1 MVGQAFTEDVINP
14 GRSCPDLT
22 TTVEMSE
29 NEVQTLTDS
38 DKIVASTTVEPL
50 SNGTKAKKR
59 PDLALDLSDVS
70 FTDPTPGQK
79 CFGEKSDV
87 ERVLDSRCPCL
98 QSKCLHL
105 SGTFLILLIIGIVVI
120 YFFRRHLKDCLE
132 WLEHADGWL
141 SGLLFILMFTLVSFP
156 MTWGYIF
163 LNVAAGYLYGF
174 LMGLVTVNVS
184 VLVGVS
190 VSLVVCRKVIR
201 GFVTSKLQS
210 EHLKAIIKVVESRR
224 GFKVLVL
231 TRLTPIPF
239 GLQNGLFAIT
249 NMPLSKCLLGSFIGL
264 LPTQALNAYVG
275 STLRTMEDVVH
286 NNSAGGYLILGV
298 QVGISGFLMWYVIRR
313 ARYELNKACLPNTN
327 ETTDYSL
334 SNFTKKD
341 LQITRTPQPLTRANS
356 GNGFR
361 YQPLPMFDS
370 EEDLTIKGNKNTA
383 KKQGHKRAHSASA
396 ILYALQNKDE
406 D

>member
-1 MVGQAFTEDVINP
+1 MVGQALFGNVNDICDTNGDVITP

-22 TTVEMSE
+22 TASSSSPTTSSVELE
-29 NEVQTLTDS
+29 NGIRTLNIDS
-38 DKIVASTTVEPL
+38 DKLVNSIATPI
-50 SNGTKAKKR
+50 SNGTVAKKR
-59 PDLALDLSDVS
+59 PELALDLSDVS
-70 FTDPTPGQK
+70 FTEPTPGQK

-98 QSKCLHL
+98 RSKCLHL
-105 SGTFLILLIIGIVVI
+105 SGTLLLILIAGIVLI
-120 YFFRRHLKDCLE
+120 FFFRRYLKDCLV
-132 WLEHADGWL
+132 WLEHAEGWV

-239 GLQNGLFAIT
+239 GLQNGLFAVSI
-249 NMPLSKCLLGSFIGL
+249 LSSVSSLQNNIYSCLLYTSPSPRDRG
-264 LPTQALNAYVG
+264 
-275 STLRTMEDVVH
+275 
-286 NNSAGGYLILGV
+286 
-298 QVGISGFLMWYVIRR
+298 
-313 ARYELNKACLPNTN
+313 
-327 ETTDYSL
+327 
-334 SNFTKKD
+334 
-341 LQITRTPQPLTRANS
+341 
-356 GNGFR
+356 
-361 YQPLPMFDS
+361 
-370 EEDLTIKGNKNTA
+370 
-383 KKQGHKRAHSASA
+383 
-396 ILYALQNKDE
+396 
-406 D
+406 

>member
-1 MVGQAFTEDVINP
+1 MVGQAFNDDVINP

-22 TTVEMSE
+22 VEMSE
-29 NEVQTLTDS
+29 SEIRTFSTDS
-38 DKIVASTTVEPL
+38 DKLVGPTNTAL
-50 SNGTKAKKR
+50 SNGTAKKR
-59 PDLALDLSDVS
+59 PDLSLDLSDINL
-70 FTDPTPGQK
+70 TEPLTPGQK

-105 SGTFLILLIIGIVVI
+105 SGTLLLLVIVAVLLIF
-120 YFFRRHLKDCLE
+120 FFRRYLKDCLE
-132 WLEHADGWL
+132 WLEHTDSWV

-190 VSLVVCRKVIR
+190 VSLVVCRKGIR

-210 EHLKAIIKVVESRR
+210 EHLKAIIRVVESRR

-239 GLQNGLFAIT
+239 GLQNGLFAV
-249 NMPLSKCLLGSFIGL
+249 S
-264 LPTQALNAYVG
+264 
-275 STLRTMEDVVH
+275 
-286 NNSAGGYLILGV
+286 IL
-298 QVGISGFLMWYVIRR
+298 
-313 ARYELNKACLPNTN
+313 
-327 ETTDYSL
+327 
-334 SNFTKKD
+334 
-341 LQITRTPQPLTRANS
+341 
-356 GNGFR
+356 
-361 YQPLPMFDS
+361 
-370 EEDLTIKGNKNTA
+370 
-383 KKQGHKRAHSASA
+383 
-396 ILYALQNKDE
+396 
-406 D
+406 